1 MPDWSITGFPILLPS
16 FHFSTL
22 YITLETGRREEACP
36 LFGFFQKL
44 VSGAHGDLNKPRKTL
59 ISKRRI
65 SSEEE
70 LMKHERDDLLEQYCV
85 YIAGY
90 LKEIILVEDHSN
102 TAAMKST
109 LPKAIEMSLINTK

>member
-1 MPDWSITGFPILLPS
+1 
-16 FHFSTL
+16 
-22 YITLETGRREEACP
+22 
-36 LFGFFQKL
+36 
-44 VSGAHGDLNKPRKTL
+44 
-59 ISKRRI
+59 
-65 SSEEE
+65 
-70 LMKHERDDLLEQYCV
+70 MKHERDDLLEQYCV